1 MATTSNRNALPERN
15 EIEDLYKW
23 KLEDLFETDALWERA
38 FNQVEKDLKKIPAF
52 QGKLMQGKGEH
63 LLKALE
69 FQHALSLA
77 FERVYV
83 YARMRRDEDNG
94 NAFYQN
100 LAARSEMLGTKL
112 MTAWSFFEPEVLS
125 GAEKLDD
132 FIRATPELEAYR
144 FLLEDLRRQKE
155 HVLSDKE
162 EALLAGAADALQ
174 TGDNVFTMF
183 DNADV
188 RFPAIKDEEGNKTE
202 LTIGRFTRF
211 LHSYDRNVRRR
222 AFKAL
227 YATYGTYRNTLAA
240 CYGGNVQTDWFYAR
254 TRKYPSCL
262 EAKLS
267 GGNIPMS
274 VYTNLIDTVHDG
286 LPTLNRYLEIRKKA
300 LNLPTLHMYD
310 LYVPMVQVPHK
321 TYTFQEG
328 KEIVLKALAPLGA
341 QYIEDLSKAFQEGWI
356 DVYENRGKTTGAYS
370 WGCYGTHP
378 YVLLNWQGR
387 LEDLFTLAHELG
399 HAMHSYYSNRTQPY
413 QYASYKIFVAEVAST
428 VNENLLMAYLLEHCD
443 DQATRTY
450 LINHYLEEFRT
461 TVYRQTM
468 FAEFE
473 QIAHK
478 DCEKGVPLTA
488 EHLCKQYLK
497 LNRKYYGASVK
508 VDKEIGL
515 EWARIPHFYSAFYVY
530 QYATGF
536 SSAALIAKGIQEGRD
551 GAVDRYLQFLSS
563 GGSDYPI
570 ELLKIAGVDL
580 STPKPVEAALGIF
593 QEYVKQ
599 LEEAFRE

>member
-1 MATTSNRNALPERN
+1 MAAKNQNRLLERN

-23 KLEDLFETDALWERA
+23 KLEDLFETDALWECA
-38 FNQVEKDLKKIPAF
+38 FAKVEKDLTKVPSF
-52 QGKLMQGKGEH
+52 QRKLLQGKGEK
-63 LLKALE
+63 LLEALE

-94 NAFYQN
+94 HAFYQN
-100 LAARSEMLGTKL
+100 LAARSELLGTRL

-125 GAEKLDD
+125 GAEKMET
-132 FIRATPELEAYR
+132 FFQSTPGLEAYR
-144 FLLEDLRRQKE
+144 FLLEDLLRQKA

-227 YATYGTYRNTLAA
+227 YTTYGIYRNTLAA

-267 GGNIPMS
+267 GGNIPTT
-274 VYTNLIDTVHDG
+274 VYTNLIDTVHKG
-286 LPTLNRYLEIRKKA
+286 LPALNQYLEIRKRA

-370 WGCYGTHP
+370 WGCYGVHP

-428 VNENLLMAYLLEHCD
+428 VNENLLMDYLLANCED
-443 DQATRTY
+443 TEMRTY

-488 EHLCKQYLK
+488 DHLCKQYLK

-508 VDKEIGL
+508 VDQEIGL

-536 SSAALIAKGIQEGRD
+536 SSAALIAQGIQEGTT

-580 STPKPVEAALGIF
+580 STPAPVEAALGIF
-593 QEYVKQ
+593 REYVTQ

>member
-1 MATTSNRNALPERN
+1 MATKNQNRLPERN

-38 FNQVEKDLKKIPAF
+38 FSQVEKDLKKVPKF
-52 QGKLMQGKGEH
+52 KGKLMQGKGEK

-69 FQHALSLA
+69 FQHAISLA

-83 YARMRRDEDNG
+83 YARMRRDEDNA

-112 MTAWSFFEPEVLS
+112 MTAWSFFDPEVLA
-125 GAEKLDD
+125 GAEK
-132 FIRATPELEAYR
+132 IATFFRTTPALEAYR
-144 FLLEDLRRQKE
+144 FLLEDLLRQKA
-155 HVLSDKE
+155 HVLSDQE

-188 RFPAIKDEEGNKTE
+188 RFPAIQDEEGNETE

-222 AFKAL
+222 AFEAL
-227 YATYGTYRNTLAA
+227 YTTYGTYRNTLAA
-240 CYGGNVQTDWFYAR
+240 CYAGNVQTDWFYAR
-254 TRKYPSCL
+254 TRKYASCL

-267 GGNIPMS
+267 GGNIPTA
-274 VYTNLIDTVHDG
+274 VYTNLIDTVHKG
-286 LPTLNRYLEIRKKA
+286 LPALNQYLEIRKRA

-321 TYTFQEG
+321 SYTFQEG

-370 WGCYGTHP
+370 WGSYGVHP

-399 HAMHSYYSNRTQPY
+399 HAMHSHYSNRTQPY

-428 VNENLLMAYLLEHCD
+428 VNENLLMAYLLQNCD
-443 DQATRTY
+443 DQAMRTY

-473 QIAHK
+473 QIAHR

-508 VDKEIGL
+508 VDQEIAL

-536 SSAALIAKGIQEGRD
+536 SSAALIANEIQAGGE
-551 GAVDRYLQFLSS
+551 GAVERYLQFLSS

-580 STPKPVEAALGIF
+580 STPKPVEAALDIF
-593 QEYVKQ
+593 QSYVQQ